1 VLHLA
6 QLVEQPEELP
16 RRGLR
21 GEDDQPARAL
31 QAHDRRSDVHREDV
45 QGLLLLQA
53 PDLARDEL
61 APDGPPLAPP
71 EVRLPHGRERME
83 EPPRGVEVGGEEPH
97 RVRAGGARGG
107 FERGERSER
116 GGGADERR
124 ATRGNARRT
133 RGIGV
138 DRGGVIVITTILLPE
153 RRRRGGG
160 GAPATRARGTE
171 GAAARGVPPRR
182 ARGRGRARGRER
194 AEHARRH
201 LRRQGARGLPRRT
214 FGADVDAIPG
224 GFRARGRSPGVSP
237 PQVARHV
244 GRPRVIRR
252 GGRASRASVPCAR
265 RRWPRRERRG
275 ADVRGNPTASR
286 LARDARTSPRSLG
299 AARRSVGRGPWRA
312 RSPIPTTRRDRR
324 RVVRPARPLAV
335 PTRTPRPSAGTP
347 RRVIH
352 PAPPPGA
359 RSIRAAGALARLLRW
374 RPGWITSSSS
384 GGRART

>member
-1 VLHLA
+1 MSA
-6 QLVEQPEELP
+6 ARREETRGEPGGSASIAEASSSLPPSFFPSDDDAVAEVRP
-16 RRGLR
+16 RRGREGAREPRR
-21 GEDDQPARAL
+21 GEF
-31 QAHDRRSDVHREDV
+31 RR
-45 QGLLLLQA
+45 
-53 PDLARDEL
+53 
-61 APDGPPLAPP
+61 
-71 EVRLPHGRERME
+71 
-83 EPPRGVEVGGEEPH
+83 
-97 RVRAGGARGG
+97 GARGG
-107 FERGERSER
+107 
-116 GGGADERR
+116 AV
-124 ATRGNARRT
+124 AR
-133 RGIGV
+133 
-138 DRGGVIVITTILLPE
+138 
-153 RRRRGGG
+153 
-160 GAPATRARGTE
+160 E
-171 GAAARGVPPRR
+171 GANAPSTRVDISGVEAREVCRD
-182 ARGRGRARGRER
+182 ALSGR
-194 AEHARRH
+194 
-201 LRRQGARGLPRRT
+201 T
-214 FGADVDAIPG
+214 DAIPG
-224 GFRARGRSPGVSP
+224 GFRARGRTPGVSP

-352 PAPPPGA
+352 PARPPGA